1 MTTTLNIIMIIMSII
16 IMMRIISITRALHD
30 HKHHHKHHESHKHH
44 EDHHKH
50 HEDHHMFEN
59 HDHEPYKSFDYHFES
74 PPVHEEFILSE
85 ESATISVTPPLKDVL
100 KITKSPKVR
109 ESVEHTEIAQV

>member
-1 MTTTLNIIMIIMSII
+1 
-16 IMMRIISITRALHD
+16 
-30 HKHHHKHHESHKHH
+30 
-44 EDHHKH
+44 
-50 HEDHHMFEN
+50 MFEN